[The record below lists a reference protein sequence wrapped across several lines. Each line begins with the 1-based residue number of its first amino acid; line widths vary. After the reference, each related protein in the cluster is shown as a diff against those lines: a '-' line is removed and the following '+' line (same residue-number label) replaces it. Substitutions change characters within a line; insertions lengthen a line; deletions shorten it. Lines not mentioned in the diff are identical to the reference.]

1 MAARKI
7 MVQGTMSNSGK
18 SFLVAALCRIFH
30 QDGFKTA
37 PFKSQNM
44 ALNSYI
50 TKDGLEIGRAQAM
63 QAEAAGIDPTVDM
76 NPILLKPTSQ
86 MGSQVIV
93 NGEVMG
99 NMRAM
104 DYYRRKTELIPLVR
118 EAFSRLEEEYDV
130 IVLEGAGSP
139 AEINLRDND
148 IVNMGMAKIADA
160 PVILVG
166 DIDRGGVFAS
176 LYGTVELLEP
186 EERARIKGLVIN
198 KFRGDP
204 KILEPGLRMIEERLH
219 IPVIGVIPMEQI
231 DLDDEDSLSDR
242 LTHSHSGDASDREH
256 MLDLAVIRLPHIS
269 NFTDFNVLE
278 RAEGVLLRY
287 VERVDQ
293 LGTPD
298 LILLPGT
305 KSTMA
310 DLKWLR
316 ESGLEPQILRLNEER
331 NIPVIGIC
339 GGYQM
344 LGQWLR
350 DPEGVEGEAGGVMRG
365 IGLLDAETVFAEQ
378 KTRTQI
384 SGVLSSKTKMF
395 ENSDKLNDRND
406 RKSIEKQSGLGENSE
421 GLEELKGQKSLK
433 EQENAESDEAGERV
447 TGYEIHMGI
456 TTRTG
461 DSDSVVPVI
470 ALEDSRMD
478 GLERADGLVFGTYLH
493 GIFDN
498 ETLTR
503 QLLTR
508 LASRKG
514 ITLQNPQES
523 VASYK
528 ERQYDKLAD
537 LVRKS
542 MDMDRVYE
550 ILEESR
556 KTTAGKNVLE
566 SKENTRIIENTE
578 AMKVNE
584 RKATP

>member
-1 MAARKI
+1 
-7 MVQGTMSNSGK
+7 
-18 SFLVAALCRIFH
+18 VAALCRIFH

-104 DYYRRKTELIPLVR
+104 DYYLRKPELIPLVR
-118 EAFSRLEEEYDV
+118 EAFSRLEEEYEV

-242 LTHSHSGDASDREH
+242 LTHSPSGDASDREH

-269 NFTDFNVLE
+269 NFTDFNVLD

-331 NIPVIGIC
+331 QIPVIGIC

-344 LGQWLR
+344 LGQWLH
-350 DPEGVEGEAGGVMRG
+350 DPEGVEGEAGSVMRG
-365 IGLLDAETVFAEQ
+365 IGLLDAETVFADQ

-384 SGVLSSKTKMF
+384 SGVLSSRTKMF
-395 ENSDKLNDRND
+395 RS
-406 RKSIEKQSGLGENSE
+406 QT
-421 GLEELKGQKSLK
+421 
-433 EQENAESDEAGERV
+433 V

-461 DSDSVVPVI
+461 DSDSVVPAI
-470 ALEDSRMD
+470 ALEDGRMD
-478 GLERADGLVFGTYLH
+478 GLERVDGLVFGTYLH

-498 ETLTR
+498 ESLTR
-503 QLLTR
+503 QLLIR
-508 LASRKG
+508 LAAKKG

-523 VASYK
+523 VAEYK

-542 MDMDRVYE
+542 MDMNRIYE

-556 KTTAGKNVLE
+556 NATA
-566 SKENTRIIENTE
+566 SK
-578 AMKVNE
+578 
-584 RKATP
+584 

>member
-1 MAARKI
+1 
-7 MVQGTMSNSGK
+7 
-18 SFLVAALCRIFH
+18 
-30 QDGFKTA
+30 
-37 PFKSQNM
+37 
-44 ALNSYI
+44 
-50 TKDGLEIGRAQAM
+50 
-63 QAEAAGIDPTVDM
+63 
-76 NPILLKPTSQ
+76 
-86 MGSQVIV
+86 
-93 NGEVMG
+93 
-99 NMRAM
+99 
-104 DYYRRKTELIPLVR
+104 
-118 EAFSRLEEEYDV
+118 
-130 IVLEGAGSP
+130 
-139 AEINLRDND
+139 
-148 IVNMGMAKIADA
+148 
-160 PVILVG
+160 
-166 DIDRGGVFAS
+166 
-176 LYGTVELLEP
+176 
-186 EERARIKGLVIN
+186 
-198 KFRGDP
+198 
-204 KILEPGLRMIEERLH
+204 MIEERLH

-242 LTHSHSGDASDREH
+242 LTQSSSGDASDREH

-278 RAEGVLLRY
+278 RTEGVVLRY

-298 LILLPGT
+298 IILLPGT

-316 ESGLEPQILRLNEER
+316 ESGLEPQILRLNAER
-331 NIPVIGIC
+331 KIPVIGIC

-384 SGVLSSKTKMF
+384 SGMLSSKTKMF
-395 ENSDKLNDRND
+395 ENSDILNDRNNG
-406 RKSIEKQSGLGENSE
+406 KSTEKQSGLGKNPR
-421 GLEELKGQKSLK
+421 GPEELKEHKNLIEQKK
-433 EQENAESDEAGERV
+433 EELNKTGDQAGEIV

-461 DSDSVVPVI
+461 DSDSVIPAI
-470 ALEDSRMD
+470 ALEDGRMD

-508 LASRKG
+508 LAAKKG
-514 ITLQNPQES
+514 ITLQNSRES
-523 VASYK
+523 VAEYK

-556 KTTAGKNVLE
+556 NATA
-566 SKENTRIIENTE
+566 SK
-578 AMKVNE
+578 
-584 RKATP
+584 

>member
-1 MAARKI
+1 
-7 MVQGTMSNSGK
+7 
-18 SFLVAALCRIFH
+18 
-30 QDGFKTA
+30 
-37 PFKSQNM
+37 
-44 ALNSYI
+44 
-50 TKDGLEIGRAQAM
+50 
-63 QAEAAGIDPTVDM
+63 
-76 NPILLKPTSQ
+76 
-86 MGSQVIV
+86 
-93 NGEVMG
+93 
-99 NMRAM
+99 M
-104 DYYRRKTELIPLVR
+104 DYYRRKTELIPLVQ

-242 LTHSHSGDASDREH
+242 LTQSPSGDASDREH

-278 RAEGVLLRY
+278 RTEGVLLRY
-287 VERVDQ
+287 VERADQ

-316 ESGLEPQILRLNEER
+316 ESGLEPQILRLNSER
-331 NIPVIGIC
+331 QIPVIGIC

-350 DPEGVEGEAGGVMRG
+350 DPEGVEGEAGSVMRG
-365 IGLLDAETVFAEQ
+365 IGLLDAETVFAKQ

-395 ENSDKLNDRND
+395 ENSDKLNDLND
-406 RKSIEKQSGLGENSE
+406 RKSIEKQ
-421 GLEELKGQKSLK
+421 
-433 EQENAESDEAGERV
+433 AGELV

-461 DSDSVVPVI
+461 DSDSVIPAI
-470 ALEDSRMD
+470 ALEDGRMD

-498 ETLTR
+498 ESLTR
-503 QLLTR
+503 RLLTR
-508 LASRKG
+508 LAAKKG
-514 ITLQNPQES
+514 ITLQNSQES

-542 MDMDRVYE
+542 MDMNRIYE

-556 KTTAGKNVLE
+556 KTTAGKNVPE
-566 SKENTRIIENTE
+566 NKENTRIIENTE

>member
-1 MAARKI
+1 
-7 MVQGTMSNSGK
+7 
-18 SFLVAALCRIFH
+18 
-30 QDGFKTA
+30 
-37 PFKSQNM
+37 
-44 ALNSYI
+44 
-50 TKDGLEIGRAQAM
+50 
-63 QAEAAGIDPTVDM
+63 
-76 NPILLKPTSQ
+76 
-86 MGSQVIV
+86 
-93 NGEVMG
+93 
-99 NMRAM
+99 
-104 DYYRRKTELIPLVR
+104 
-118 EAFSRLEEEYDV
+118 
-130 IVLEGAGSP
+130 
-139 AEINLRDND
+139 
-148 IVNMGMAKIADA
+148 MGMAKIADA

-242 LTHSHSGDASDREH
+242 LTNSPSRDASDREH
-256 MLDLAVIRLPHIS
+256 MLELAVIRLPHIS

-278 RAEGVLLRY
+278 RTGGVLLRY

-316 ESGLEPQILRLNEER
+316 ESGLEPQILRLNSER
-331 NIPVIGIC
+331 QIPVIGIC

-350 DPEGVEGEAGGVMRG
+350 DPEGVEGEAGGMMRG

-395 ENSDKLNDRND
+395 ENSDILNDRND
-406 RKSIEKQSGLGENSE
+406 RKSTEKQSG
-421 GLEELKGQKSLK
+421 EL
-433 EQENAESDEAGERV
+433 V

-461 DSDSVVPVI
+461 DSDSVIPAI
-470 ALEDSRMD
+470 ALENGRMD

-498 ETLTR
+498 ESLTR

-508 LASRKG
+508 LAAKKG

-542 MDMDRVYE
+542 MDMNRVYE

-556 KTTAGKNVLE
+556 NATA
-566 SKENTRIIENTE
+566 SK
-578 AMKVNE
+578 
-584 RKATP
+584 